1 MPRVPLN
8 RFPANKKAACT
19 FKMEAQ
25 AAFDMFY
32 LQMAGNANSQHRQH
46 RLVGIEHGQH
56 FLPLVQIQIL
66 AAVQRD
72 GGRQ

>member
-1 MPRVPLN
+1 MPRVRLN
-8 RFPANKKAACT
+8 RFPANEKAACT
-19 FKMEAQ
+19 VKMEVQ
-25 AAFDMFY
+25 AAFDMFH
-32 LQMAGNANSQHRQH
+32 LRMAGNANSQHRQR

-56 FLPLVQIQIL
+56 FLPFVQIQIF

>member
-1 MPRVPLN
+1 MPRVRLN

-19 FKMEAQ
+19 FKIKVQ

-32 LQMAGNANSQHRQH
+32 LQMAGNADSQHRQR
-46 RLVGIEHGQH
+46 RLVGIEDGQH
-56 FLPLVQIQIL
+56 FLPFVQIQIL

>member
-1 MPRVPLN
+1 MPRVRLN
-8 RFPANKKAACT
+8 SFQTNKKAACT
-19 FKMEAQ
+19 VKIKVQ
-25 AAFDMFY
+25 AAFEMFY
-32 LQMAGNANSQHRQH
+32 VQMAGNADSQHRQR

-56 FLPLVQIQIL
+56 FLPLVQIQIF

>member
-1 MPRVPLN
+1 
-8 RFPANKKAACT
+8 
-19 FKMEAQ
+19 
-25 AAFDMFY
+25 MFY
-32 LQMAGNANSQHRQH
+32 VQMAGNADSQHRQR

-56 FLPLVQIQIL
+56 FLPLVQIQIF